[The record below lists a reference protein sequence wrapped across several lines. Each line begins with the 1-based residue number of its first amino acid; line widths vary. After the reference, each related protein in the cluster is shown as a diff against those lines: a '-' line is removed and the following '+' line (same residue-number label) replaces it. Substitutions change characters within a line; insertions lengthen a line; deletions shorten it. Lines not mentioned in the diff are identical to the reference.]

1 MMTSPHQCLRKAE
14 TCARLTR
21 YAETPQM
28 RVALSNFERTWLR
41 LAEQCR
47 RVEELLESV
56 ERPAAA
62 APIDRPEFD
71 AAHPKLHDDIAA
83 RLAGELAAEVD
94 RLAGPGTRRNPI
106 REVWKR

>member
-1 MMTSPHQCLRKAE
+1 MMTSPNQCLRKAE
-14 TCARLTR
+14 ACARLTR

-56 ERPAAA
+56 EGPEAA

-71 AAHPKLHDDIAA
+71 AAQPKLHDDVAV
-83 RLAGELAAEVD
+83 RLAGELAVEVE
-94 RLAGPGTRRNPI
+94 RLSGPRTRSNPA